1 MQQLEA
7 LQIRHI
13 YCLNLKQANIE
24 LDVIYHTI
32 ANLNK
37 SMFRFILLGY
47 VTSSFK
53 FIFCDEGIDFTYQ
66 QPLLFG
72 SMSEDIIPSFGP

>member
-1 MQQLEA
+1 
-7 LQIRHI
+7 
-13 YCLNLKQANIE
+13 
-24 LDVIYHTI
+24 
-32 ANLNK
+32 
-37 SMFRFILLGY
+37 MFRFILLGY